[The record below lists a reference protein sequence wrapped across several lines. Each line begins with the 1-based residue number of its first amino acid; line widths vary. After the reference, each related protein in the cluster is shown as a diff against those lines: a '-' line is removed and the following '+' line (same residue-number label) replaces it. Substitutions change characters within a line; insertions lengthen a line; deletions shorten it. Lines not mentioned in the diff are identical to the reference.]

1 MLFPQVMVSSSLL
14 LIHLFL
20 FLTHHL
26 FLLHF
31 LPPVLRHVI
40 LLPSLSSR
48 GFSLLWVCRGDPFY
62 AERSHD
68 TVVKNVVNCAAC
80 VLALTLAGVNTFERV
95 NLA

>member
-1 MLFPQVMVSSSLL
+1 MLFPQVMVSSFCSSPPHTSI
-14 LIHLFL
+14 LISH
-20 FLTHHL
+20 
-26 FLLHF
+26 
-31 LPPVLRHVI
+31 PS
-40 LLPSLSSR
+40 SLSTLSSTCSQTCDSSSVSSS
-48 GFSLLWVCRGDPFY
+48 FSLLWVCRGDPFY